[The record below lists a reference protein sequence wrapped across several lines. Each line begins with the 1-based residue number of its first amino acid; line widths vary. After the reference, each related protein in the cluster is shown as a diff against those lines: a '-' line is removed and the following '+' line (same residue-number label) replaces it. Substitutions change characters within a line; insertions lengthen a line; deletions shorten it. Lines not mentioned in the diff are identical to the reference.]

1 MPMKRLEFS
10 VDSAAILKEIERQFS
25 SGSDADSP
33 GMVMACQQIRIG
45 LARIAGRAI
54 ALNDDVLIKELQRL
68 GAVKEV

>member
-45 LARIAGRAI
+45 L
-54 ALNDDVLIKELQRL
+54 E
-68 GAVKEV
+68 